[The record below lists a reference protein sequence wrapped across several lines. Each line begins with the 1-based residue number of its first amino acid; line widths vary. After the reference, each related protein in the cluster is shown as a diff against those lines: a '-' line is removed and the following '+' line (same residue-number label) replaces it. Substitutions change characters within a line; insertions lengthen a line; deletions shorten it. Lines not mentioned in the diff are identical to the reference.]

1 MWGSNWPVELRYGS
15 YRGIFDVMQ
24 ACAGPLSPAEQ
35 AELYG
40 GTARRAYRI
49 SATRPA

>member
-15 YRGIFDVMQ
+15 YRETFDVMQ
-24 ACAGPLSPAEQ
+24 ACAGPLSPAEL

-40 GTARRAYRI
+40 GTALRAYQI
-49 SATRPA
+49 PAK